1 MKIKQERERKEKRK
15 EKVTSTKLEVCT
27 PHTHTTHGWKGLQD
41 DSNAT
46 PEAIF
51 WP

>member
-27 PHTHTTHGWKGLQD
+27 PHTHTPLMDGRASKMIQTLLQK
-41 DSNAT
+41 
-46 PEAIF
+46 P
-51 WP
+51 